1 MKILKVI
8 LFSIVGVFVL
18 FAGGS
23 YVRNKII
30 GPEGWALDKTEA
42 KLKSMMKDPAST
54 EIRSAQA
61 FVNADPKTGAKVIH
75 ICGVVD
81 GKNSFGAYSGGTRF
95 VSRSVATADTF
106 DTYEVD
112 LEDPEDVSLSRAANL
127 PSAFEKVYWAP
138 YCSTKTVS
146 EKS

>member
-1 MKILKVI
+1 MKILKI
-8 LFSIVGVFVL
+8 LLLSIAGLIVL
-18 FAGGS
+18 LVGGS
-23 YVRNKII
+23 YLRNKMI
-30 GPEGWALDKTEA
+30 GPEGWALDNTET

-54 EIRSAQA
+54 AIKSAQT
-61 FVNADPKTGAKVIH
+61 FSTVDTKTGVTTIH

-95 VSRSVATADTF
+95 VSRSVSTADTF

-112 LEDPEDVSLSRAANL
+112 LEDPKDVSLARAANMA
-127 PSAFEKVYWAP
+127 SAFEKVYWAP
-138 YCSTKTVS
+138 YCSAKTVN

>member
-1 MKILKVI
+1 MKILKI
-8 LFSIVGVFVL
+8 LLLSIAGLIVL
-18 FAGGS
+18 LAGGS
-23 YVRNKII
+23 YLRNKMI
-30 GPEGWALDKTEA
+30 GPEGWALDNTET
-42 KLKSMMKDPAST
+42 KLKTMMKDPGST
-54 EIRSAQA
+54 TIKSSQT
-61 FVNADPKTGAKVIH
+61 FINIDPATGAKTIH

-95 VSRSVATADTF
+95 VSRSVSTVDTF

-112 LEDPEDVSLSRAANL
+112 LEDPEDVLLAREANL

-138 YCSTKTVS
+138 YCDARTAS

>member
-1 MKILKVI
+1 MKILKI
-8 LFSIVGVFVL
+8 LLLAIAGLVVL
-18 FAGGS
+18 LAGGS
-23 YVRNKII
+23 YLRNKLI
-30 GPEGWALDKTEA
+30 GPEGWALDNTEA

-54 EIRSAQA
+54 AIRSAQT
-61 FVNADPKTGAKVIH
+61 FSTVDSTTGAKTIY

-95 VSRSVATADTF
+95 VSRSVSTIDTF

-112 LEDPEDVSLSRAANL
+112 LENPEDVSLARAANM

-138 YCSTKTVS
+138 YCSAKTVN

>member
-1 MKILKVI
+1 MKILKV
-8 LFSIVGVFVL
+8 LLLSIIGLFVL
-18 FAGGS
+18 LAGGS
-23 YVRNKII
+23 YVRNKMI

-54 EIRSAQA
+54 TIRSSRT
-61 FVNADPKTGAKVIH
+61 FTNIDPTTGAKTIY

-95 VSRSVATADTF
+95 VSRSVSTTDTF

-112 LEDPEDVSLSRAANL
+112 LENSEDVSLARAANME
-127 PSAFEKVYWAP
+127 SAFERVYWAP
-138 YCSTKTVS
+138 YCRDEKVS